1 MNLHDPDSRESAIAE
16 AMDELLEHEDME
28 RGEEE
33 WAFLTDS
40 LLCAEDLPASAS
52 DLFKVLVTKPKL
64 LVRCLFR
71 LESAPRN
78 RLWRLEEELPFSW
91 LLIRRDIW
99 WDEAKQAFERILQ
112 QLSGVFDGDREQ
124 LAGGHVTSIL
134 DEGEDRIPALNTV
147 STDIALRL
155 AGTRLSKSFVEEV
168 VEERDHKTIEL
179 INLRASL
186 DDWPEGDGRREWIQE
201 LAQGEVL
208 DRLRM
213 WQQPDEHRARQP
225 IFDTPVAAAWC
236 CFAARPTERATFLVK
251 RIRAHDPEWFDVAYS
266 AAWFPLARMVD
277 DLQAR
282 R

>member
-1 MNLHDPDSRESAIAE
+1 
-16 AMDELLEHEDME
+16 ME

-33 WAFLTDS
+33 WTFLTDS

-71 LESAPRN
+71 LESTPRN
-78 RLWRLEEELPFSW
+78 RLWRLDEELPFSW

-99 WDEAKQAFERILQ
+99 WAEAKAVFERILQ
-112 QLSGVFDGDREQ
+112 QLSGVLDGDREQ

-155 AGTRLSKSFVEEV
+155 AGARLSNTFVEAV
-168 VEERDHKTIEL
+168 TQQRDHKTTEL

-186 DDWPEGDGRREWIQE
+186 DDWPAGDGRSEWIQE
-201 LAQGEVL
+201 LERGEAL
-208 DRLRM
+208 DRM
-213 WQQPDEHRARQP
+213 WQHPNEHRARQP

-236 CFAARPTERATFLVK
+236 CFAAQPTERATFLVK
-251 RIRAHDPEWFDVAYS
+251 RIRAHDPDWFDVAYS
-266 AAWFPLARMVD
+266 AAWFRLARMVD